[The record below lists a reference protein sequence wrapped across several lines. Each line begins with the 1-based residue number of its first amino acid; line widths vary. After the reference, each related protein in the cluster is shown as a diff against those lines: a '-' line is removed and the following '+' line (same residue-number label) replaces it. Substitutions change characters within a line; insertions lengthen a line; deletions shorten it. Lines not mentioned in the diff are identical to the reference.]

1 MKKNIILYSFIALL
15 SGTAGCSD
23 MLDEYP
29 LDAISPETYYN
40 NADEL
45 RSATNQFYGMFPGA
59 ASGYTESADVVCIFN
74 LPAEVQG
81 IRTVP
86 TSGGG
91 WNWEYLRAVNF
102 YLSHSVRCDDVDARE
117 HFDGI
122 ARFFRAYFY
131 FEKVK
136 RFGEVPWFDR
146 ELSSTDPE
154 LFRPRDSRDFIMDK
168 ILDDLTYAI
177 NNISDKKDLYN
188 VTHWTAL
195 ALKSR
200 ICLFEGTFRKYHGIP
215 GYEKFLNECATASKL
230 FIDNAPYA
238 IYQTGAQPYRDLF
251 SSMNAIEEEVIL
263 ARDYDRSQNV
273 MHEANA
279 NTLSPTYGR
288 PGMNKKIVN
297 SYLMTNGDRFTDQ
310 PGYET
315 MQYYDEMQ
323 NRDPRL
329 TQTVVGPGYMR
340 INSDAVSSPNFGAST
355 TGYQITKWVT
365 DASGDGYLGSSNDY
379 ILFRAAEVYLNYAE
393 AKAEL
398 GTLTTGYQITKWV
411 TDASGDG
418 YLGSSNDYILFRAAE
433 VYLNY
438 AEAKAEL
445 GTLTQEDLKI
455 SIKKIRDRVGMPN
468 IDMDAANANPDP
480 YLCALESGYQ
490 NVTGPN
496 KGVILEIRRERT
508 IELLLEGFRYYDII
522 RWKEGK
528 VFEQPYK
535 GMYFPGLTQ
544 GSGDNRY
551 DVFDMNDGTVGDKEK
566 VDICIYTG
574 KKPSVKNIRKFYK
587 LGDEF
592 VLTDGDKGNIICHD
606 IEKEPRQWRE
616 DRDYLYPIPTQER
629 LLSNGTLSQNP
640 NWNDGLDF

>member
-23 MLDEYP
+23 MLDQYP

-215 GYEKFLNECATASKL
+215 GYEKFLNECAAASKL
-230 FIDNAPYA
+230 FIDNAPYV

-365 DASGDGYLGSSNDY
+365 DASGDGYM
-379 ILFRAAEVYLNYAE
+379 
-393 AKAEL
+393 
-398 GTLTTGYQITKWV
+398 
-411 TDASGDG
+411 
-418 YLGSSNDYILFRAAE
+418 GSSNDYILFRAAE

-445 GTLTQEDLKI
+445 GTLTQEDLEI

-528 VFEQPYK
+528 IFEQPYK
-535 GMYFPGLTQ
+535 GMYFPGLTK
-544 GSGDNRY
+544 GSGENRY

-640 NWNDGLDF
+640 NWDDGLDF

>member
-315 MQYYDEMQ
+315 MQYYAEMQ

-340 INSDAVSSPNFGAST
+340 INSDAVSSPNFGAS
-355 TGYQITKWVT
+355 
-365 DASGDGYLGSSNDY
+365 
-379 ILFRAAEVYLNYAE
+379 
-393 AKAEL
+393 
-398 GTLTTGYQITKWV
+398 TTGYQITKWV

>member
-23 MLDEYP
+23 MLDQYP

-59 ASGYTESADVVCIFN
+59 ASGYTESADVVCTFN

-200 ICLFEGTFRKYHGIP
+200 ICLFEGTYRKYHGIP
-215 GYEKFLNECATASKL
+215 GYEKFLDECATASKL

-238 IYQTGAQPYRDLF
+238 IYKTGAQPYRDLF

-263 ARDYDRSQNV
+263 ARDYDRAQNV

-340 INSDAVSSPNFGAST
+340 INSDAVSSPNFGAS
-355 TGYQITKWVT
+355 
-365 DASGDGYLGSSNDY
+365 
-379 ILFRAAEVYLNYAE
+379 
-393 AKAEL
+393 
-398 GTLTTGYQITKWV
+398 TTGYQITKWV

-574 KKPSVKNIRKFYK
+574 KQPSVKNIRKFYK

-592 VLTDGDKGNIICHD
+592 VLTNGDKGNIICHD

-640 NWNDGLDF
+640 NWDDGLDF

>member
-23 MLDEYP
+23 MLDQYP

-59 ASGYTESADVVCIFN
+59 ASGYTESADVVCTFN

-200 ICLFEGTFRKYHGIP
+200 ICLFEGTYRKYHGIP
-215 GYEKFLNECATASKL
+215 GYEKFLDECATASKL

-238 IYQTGAQPYRDLF
+238 IYKTGAQPYRDLF

-263 ARDYDRSQNV
+263 ARDYDRAQNV

-340 INSDAVSSPNFGAST
+340 INSTTVSSPNFGAST

-398 GTLTTGYQITKWV
+398 GTLT
-411 TDASGDG
+411 
-418 YLGSSNDYILFRAAE
+418 
-433 VYLNY
+433 
-438 AEAKAEL
+438 
-445 GTLTQEDLKI
+445 QEDLEI

-468 IDMDAANANPDP
+468 IDMLAAKANPDP
-480 YLCALESGYQ
+480 YLCAPETGYR

-508 IELLLEGFRYYDII
+508 IELCLEGHRYYDII

-528 VFEQPYK
+528 MFEQPFL

-587 LGDEF
+587 LGEEF

-606 IEKEPRQWRE
+606 IEKEPRQWNE
-616 DRDYLYPIPTQER
+616 ERDYFFPIPTTER
-629 LLSNGTLSQNP
+629 SLTNGALTQNP
-640 NWNDGLDF
+640 GWNDGLDF

>member
-398 GTLTTGYQITKWV
+398 
-411 TDASGDG
+411 
-418 YLGSSNDYILFRAAE
+418 R
-433 VYLNY
+433 
-438 AEAKAEL
+438 
-445 GTLTQEDLKI
+445 TLTQEDLKI

-640 NWNDGLDF
+640 NWDDGLDF

>member
-29 LDAISPETYYN
+29 LDAISQETYYN

-177 NNISDKKDLYN
+177 DNISDKKDLYN

-200 ICLFEGTFRKYHGIP
+200 ICLFEGTFRKYHGVP

-398 GTLTTGYQITKWV
+398 GTLT
-411 TDASGDG
+411 
-418 YLGSSNDYILFRAAE
+418 
-433 VYLNY
+433 
-438 AEAKAEL
+438 
-445 GTLTQEDLKI
+445 QEDLEI
-455 SIKKIRDRVGMPN
+455 SIKKIRDRVSMPN

-640 NWNDGLDF
+640 NWDDGLDF

>member
-23 MLDEYP
+23 MLDQYP

-59 ASGYTESADVVCIFN
+59 ASGYTESADVVCTFN

-200 ICLFEGTFRKYHGIP
+200 ICLFEGTYRKYHGIP
-215 GYEKFLNECATASKL
+215 GYEKFLDECATASKL

-238 IYQTGAQPYRDLF
+238 IYKTGAQPYRDLF

-263 ARDYDRSQNV
+263 ARDYDRAQNV

-340 INSDAVSSPNFGAST
+340 INSTTVSSPNFGAST

-398 GTLTTGYQITKWV
+398 GTLTQ
-411 TDASGDG
+411 D
-418 YLGSSNDYILFRAAE
+418 
-433 VYLNY
+433 
-438 AEAKAEL
+438 
-445 GTLTQEDLKI
+445 DLKI

-468 IDMDAANANPDP
+468 IDMLAANANPDP
-480 YLCALESGYQ
+480 YLCAPETGYR

-508 IELLLEGFRYYDII
+508 IELCLEGHRYYDII

-528 VFEQPYK
+528 MFEQPFL

-551 DVFDMNDGTVGDKEK
+551 DVFDMNDGIAGDKEK

-587 LGDEF
+587 LGEEF

-606 IEKEPRQWRE
+606 IEKEPRQWNE
-616 DRDYLYPIPTQER
+616 ERDYFFPIPTTER
-629 LLSNGTLSQNP
+629 SLTNGALTQNP
-640 NWNDGLDF
+640 GWNDGLDF

>member
-398 GTLTTGYQITKWV
+398 GTLT
-411 TDASGDG
+411 
-418 YLGSSNDYILFRAAE
+418 
-433 VYLNY
+433 
-438 AEAKAEL
+438 
-445 GTLTQEDLKI
+445 QEDLEI

-468 IDMDAANANPDP
+468 IDMLAANANPDP
-480 YLCALESGYQ
+480 YLCAPETGYR

-587 LGDEF
+587 LGEEF

-606 IEKEPRQWRE
+606 IEKEPRQWNE
-616 DRDYLYPIPTQER
+616 ERDYFFPIPTTER
-629 LLSNGTLSQNP
+629 SLTNGALTQNP
-640 NWNDGLDF
+640 GWNDGLDF

>member
-23 MLDEYP
+23 MLDQYP

-59 ASGYTESADVVCIFN
+59 ASGYTESADVVCTFN

-200 ICLFEGTFRKYHGIP
+200 ICLFEGTYRKYHGIP
-215 GYEKFLNECATASKL
+215 GYEKFLDECATASKL

-238 IYQTGAQPYRDLF
+238 IYKTGAQPYRDLF

-263 ARDYDRSQNV
+263 ARDYDRAQNV

-398 GTLTTGYQITKWV
+398 GTLTQ
-411 TDASGDG
+411 D
-418 YLGSSNDYILFRAAE
+418 
-433 VYLNY
+433 
-438 AEAKAEL
+438 
-445 GTLTQEDLKI
+445 DLKI
-455 SIKKIRDRVGMPN
+455 SIKQIRDRVGMPN
-468 IDMDAANANPDP
+468 IDMLAANANPDP
-480 YLCALESGYQ
+480 YLCAPETGYR

-508 IELLLEGFRYYDII
+508 IELCLEGHRYYDII

-528 VFEQPYK
+528 MFEQPFL

-551 DVFDMNDGTVGDKEK
+551 DVFDMNDGTVGDTEK

-587 LGDEF
+587 LGEEF

-606 IEKEPRQWRE
+606 IEKEPRQWNE
-616 DRDYLYPIPTQER
+616 DRDYFFPIPTTER
-629 LLSNGTLSQNP
+629 SLTNGALTQNP
-640 NWNDGLDF
+640 GWNDGLDF

>member
-315 MQYYDEMQ
+315 MQYYDEIQ
-323 NRDPRL
+323 NRAPRL

-340 INSDAVSSPNFGAST
+340 INSDAVSSPNFGAS
-355 TGYQITKWVT
+355 
-365 DASGDGYLGSSNDY
+365 
-379 ILFRAAEVYLNYAE
+379 
-393 AKAEL
+393 
-398 GTLTTGYQITKWV
+398 TTGYQITKWV

-640 NWNDGLDF
+640 NWDDGLDF

>member
-365 DASGDGYLGSSNDY
+365 DASGDGYM
-379 ILFRAAEVYLNYAE
+379 
-393 AKAEL
+393 
-398 GTLTTGYQITKWV
+398 
-411 TDASGDG
+411 
-418 YLGSSNDYILFRAAE
+418 GSSNDYILFRAAE

-468 IDMDAANANPDP
+468 IDMLAANANPDP
-480 YLCALESGYQ
+480 YLCAPETGYR

-528 VFEQPYK
+528 MFEQPFL

-551 DVFDMNDGTVGDKEK
+551 DVFDMNDGTVGDGEK

-640 NWNDGLDF
+640 NWDDGLDF

>member
-340 INSDAVSSPNFGAST
+340 INSDKVESPNF
-355 TGYQITKWVT
+355 
-365 DASGDGYLGSSNDY
+365 SSS
-379 ILFRAAEVYLNYAE
+379 
-393 AKAEL
+393 
-398 GTLTTGYQITKWV
+398 TTGYQITKWV

-640 NWNDGLDF
+640 NWDDGLDF

>member
-215 GYEKFLNECATASKL
+215 GYEKFLNECAAASKL
-230 FIDNAPYA
+230 FIDNAPYV

-340 INSDAVSSPNFGAST
+340 INSDKVESPNFSSST
-355 TGYQITKWVT
+355 TGYQIIKWVT
-365 DASGDGYLGSSNDY
+365 DASGDGYM
-379 ILFRAAEVYLNYAE
+379 
-393 AKAEL
+393 
-398 GTLTTGYQITKWV
+398 
-411 TDASGDG
+411 
-418 YLGSSNDYILFRAAE
+418 GSSNDYILFRAAE

-445 GTLTQEDLKI
+445 GTLTQDDLKI

-468 IDMDAANANPDP
+468 IDMLAANANPDP
-480 YLCALESGYQ
+480 YLCAPETGYR

-508 IELLLEGFRYYDII
+508 IELCLEGHRYYDII

-528 VFEQPYK
+528 MFEQPFL

-551 DVFDMNDGTVGDKEK
+551 DVFDMNDGTVGDTEK

-587 LGDEF
+587 LGEEF

-606 IEKEPRQWRE
+606 IEKEPRQWNE
-616 DRDYLYPIPTQER
+616 DRDYFFPIPTTER
-629 LLSNGTLSQNP
+629 SLTNGALTQNP
-640 NWNDGLDF
+640 GWNDGLDF

>member
-59 ASGYTESADVVCIFN
+59 ASGYTESADVVCTFN

-200 ICLFEGTFRKYHGIP
+200 ICLFEGTYRKYHGIP
-215 GYEKFLNECATASKL
+215 GYEKFLDECATASKL

-238 IYQTGAQPYRDLF
+238 IYKTGAQPYRDLF

-263 ARDYDRSQNV
+263 ARDYDRAQNV

-340 INSDAVSSPNFGAST
+340 INSDKVESPNFSSST
-355 TGYQITKWVT
+355 TGYQIIKWVT
-365 DASGDGYLGSSNDY
+365 DASGDGYM
-379 ILFRAAEVYLNYAE
+379 
-393 AKAEL
+393 
-398 GTLTTGYQITKWV
+398 
-411 TDASGDG
+411 
-418 YLGSSNDYILFRAAE
+418 GSSNDYILFRAAE

-528 VFEQPYK
+528 IFEQPYK
-535 GMYFPGLTQ
+535 GMYFPGLTK
-544 GSGDNRY
+544 GSGENRY

-629 LLSNGTLSQNP
+629 RLSNGTLSQNP
-640 NWNDGLDF
+640 NWDDGLDF

>member
-154 LFRPRDSRDFIMDK
+154 LFRPRDSRDIIMDK

-297 SYLMTNGDRFTDQ
+297 SYLMTNGTRFTDQ
-310 PGYET
+310 PGYKT

-340 INSDAVSSPNFGAST
+340 INSDKVESPNFSSST

-365 DASGDGYLGSSNDY
+365 DASGDGYM
-379 ILFRAAEVYLNYAE
+379 
-393 AKAEL
+393 
-398 GTLTTGYQITKWV
+398 
-411 TDASGDG
+411 
-418 YLGSSNDYILFRAAE
+418 GSSNDYILFRAAE

-445 GTLTQEDLKI
+445 GTLTQEDLEI

-468 IDMDAANANPDP
+468 IDMFAANANPDP
-480 YLCALESGYQ
+480 YLCAPETGYR
-490 NVTGPN
+490 NVTDPN

-508 IELLLEGFRYYDII
+508 IELCLEGHRYYDII

-528 VFEQPYK
+528 MFEQPFL

-551 DVFDMNDGTVGDKEK
+551 DVFDMNDGIAGDKEK

-587 LGDEF
+587 LGEEF

>member
-398 GTLTTGYQITKWV
+398 GTLT
-411 TDASGDG
+411 
-418 YLGSSNDYILFRAAE
+418 
-433 VYLNY
+433 
-438 AEAKAEL
+438 
-445 GTLTQEDLKI
+445 QEDLEI
-455 SIKKIRDRVGMPN
+455 TIKKIRDRVGMPN

-640 NWNDGLDF
+640 NWDDGLDF

>member
-23 MLDEYP
+23 MLDQYP

-59 ASGYTESADVVCIFN
+59 ASGYTESADVVCTFN

-200 ICLFEGTFRKYHGIP
+200 ICLFEGTYRKYHGIP
-215 GYEKFLNECATASKL
+215 GYEKFLDECATASKL

-238 IYQTGAQPYRDLF
+238 IYKTGAQPYRDLF

-263 ARDYDRSQNV
+263 ARDYDRAQNV

-310 PGYET
+310 PGYEA

-340 INSDAVSSPNFGAST
+340 INSDKVESPNFSSST
-355 TGYQITKWVT
+355 TGYQI
-365 DASGDGYLGSSNDY
+365 
-379 ILFRAAEVYLNYAE
+379 I
-393 AKAEL
+393 
-398 GTLTTGYQITKWV
+398 KWV

-445 GTLTQEDLKI
+445 GTLTQEDLEI

-468 IDMDAANANPDP
+468 IDMLAANANPDP
-480 YLCALESGYQ
+480 YLCAPETGYR

-508 IELLLEGFRYYDII
+508 IELCLEGHRYYDII

-528 VFEQPYK
+528 MFEQPFL

-551 DVFDMNDGTVGDKEK
+551 DVFDMNDGIAGDKEK

-587 LGDEF
+587 LGEEF

-606 IEKEPRQWRE
+606 IEKEPRQWNE
-616 DRDYLYPIPTQER
+616 ERDYFFPIPTTER
-629 LLSNGTLSQNP
+629 SLTNGALTQNP
-640 NWNDGLDF
+640 GWNDGLDF

>member
-23 MLDEYP
+23 MLDQYP

-59 ASGYTESADVVCIFN
+59 ASGYTESADVVCTFN

-200 ICLFEGTFRKYHGIP
+200 ICLFEGTYRKYHGIP
-215 GYEKFLNECATASKL
+215 GYEKFLDECATASKL

-238 IYQTGAQPYRDLF
+238 IYKTGAQPYRDLF

-263 ARDYDRSQNV
+263 ARDYDYTKGV
-273 MHEANA
+273 KHEANY
-279 NTLSPTYGR
+279 NTMAQTYGR

-340 INSDAVSSPNFGAST
+340 INSDKVESPNFSSST
-355 TGYQITKWVT
+355 TGYQIIKWVT
-365 DASGDGYLGSSNDY
+365 DASGDGYM
-379 ILFRAAEVYLNYAE
+379 
-393 AKAEL
+393 
-398 GTLTTGYQITKWV
+398 
-411 TDASGDG
+411 
-418 YLGSSNDYILFRAAE
+418 GSSNDYILFRAAE

-445 GTLTQEDLKI
+445 GTLTQEDLEI

-468 IDMDAANANPDP
+468 IDMLAANANPDP
-480 YLCALESGYQ
+480 YLCAPETGYR
-490 NVTGPN
+490 NVTDPN

-528 VFEQPYK
+528 IFEQPYK
-535 GMYFPGLTQ
+535 GMYFPGLTK
-544 GSGDNRY
+544 GSGENRY

-640 NWNDGLDF
+640 NWDDGLDF

>member
-398 GTLTTGYQITKWV
+398 GTLT
-411 TDASGDG
+411 
-418 YLGSSNDYILFRAAE
+418 
-433 VYLNY
+433 
-438 AEAKAEL
+438 
-445 GTLTQEDLKI
+445 QEDLKI

-468 IDMDAANANPDP
+468 IDMLAANANPDP
-480 YLCALESGYQ
+480 YLCAPETGYR

-508 IELLLEGFRYYDII
+508 IELCLEGHRYYDII

-528 VFEQPYK
+528 MFEQPFL

-551 DVFDMNDGTVGDKEK
+551 DVFDMNDGIAGDKEK

-640 NWNDGLDF
+640 NWDDGLDF

>member
-200 ICLFEGTFRKYHGIP
+200 ICLFEGTYRKYHGIP
-215 GYEKFLNECATASKL
+215 GYEKFLDECATASKL

-238 IYQTGAQPYRDLF
+238 IYKTGAQPYRDLF

-263 ARDYDRSQNV
+263 ARDYDRAQNV

-340 INSDAVSSPNFGAST
+340 INSTTVSSPNFGAST

-398 GTLTTGYQITKWV
+398 GTLTQ
-411 TDASGDG
+411 D
-418 YLGSSNDYILFRAAE
+418 
-433 VYLNY
+433 
-438 AEAKAEL
+438 
-445 GTLTQEDLKI
+445 DLKI

-528 VFEQPYK
+528 IFEQPYK
-535 GMYFPGLTQ
+535 GMYFPGLTK
-544 GSGDNRY
+544 GSGENRY

-606 IEKEPRQWRE
+606 IEKEPRQWNE
-616 DRDYLYPIPTQER
+616 ERDYFFPIPTTER
-629 LLSNGTLSQNP
+629 SLTNGALTQNP
-640 NWNDGLDF
+640 GWNDGLDF

>member
-23 MLDEYP
+23 MLDQYP

-59 ASGYTESADVVCIFN
+59 ASGYTESADVVCTIN

-200 ICLFEGTFRKYHGIP
+200 ICLFEGTYRKYHGIP
-215 GYEKFLNECATASKL
+215 GYEKFLDECATASKL

-238 IYQTGAQPYRDLF
+238 IYKTGAQPYRDLF

-263 ARDYDRSQNV
+263 ARDYDRAQNV

-340 INSDAVSSPNFGAST
+340 INSTTVSSPNFGAST

-398 GTLTTGYQITKWV
+398 GTLTQ
-411 TDASGDG
+411 D
-418 YLGSSNDYILFRAAE
+418 
-433 VYLNY
+433 
-438 AEAKAEL
+438 
-445 GTLTQEDLKI
+445 DLKI

-528 VFEQPYK
+528 IFEQPYK
-535 GMYFPGLTQ
+535 GMYFPGLTK
-544 GSGDNRY
+544 GSGENRY

-640 NWNDGLDF
+640 NWDDGLDF

>member
-329 TQTVVGPGYMR
+329 TQTVVSPGYMR
-340 INSDAVSSPNFGAST
+340 INSDAVSSPNFGAS
-355 TGYQITKWVT
+355 
-365 DASGDGYLGSSNDY
+365 
-379 ILFRAAEVYLNYAE
+379 
-393 AKAEL
+393 
-398 GTLTTGYQITKWV
+398 TTGYQITKWV

-640 NWNDGLDF
+640 NWDDGLDF

>member
-177 NNISDKKDLYN
+177 DNISDKKDLYN

-200 ICLFEGTFRKYHGIP
+200 ICLFEGTFRKYHGVP

-323 NRDPRL
+323 TRDPRL

-398 GTLTTGYQITKWV
+398 GTLT
-411 TDASGDG
+411 
-418 YLGSSNDYILFRAAE
+418 
-433 VYLNY
+433 
-438 AEAKAEL
+438 
-445 GTLTQEDLKI
+445 QEDLEI
-455 SIKKIRDRVGMPN
+455 SIKKIRDRVSMPN

-606 IEKEPRQWRE
+606 IEKEPR
-616 DRDYLYPIPTQER
+616 
-629 LLSNGTLSQNP
+629 
-640 NWNDGLDF
+640 

>member
-398 GTLTTGYQITKWV
+398 GTLT
-411 TDASGDG
+411 
-418 YLGSSNDYILFRAAE
+418 
-433 VYLNY
+433 
-438 AEAKAEL
+438 
-445 GTLTQEDLKI
+445 QEDLKI

-587 LGDEF
+587 LGEEF

-640 NWNDGLDF
+640 NWDDGLDF

>member
-288 PGMNKKIVN
+288 PGTNKKIVN

-340 INSDAVSSPNFGAST
+340 INSDAVSSPNFGAS
-355 TGYQITKWVT
+355 
-365 DASGDGYLGSSNDY
+365 
-379 ILFRAAEVYLNYAE
+379 
-393 AKAEL
+393 
-398 GTLTTGYQITKWV
+398 TTGYQITKWV

>member
-398 GTLTTGYQITKWV
+398 GTLT
-411 TDASGDG
+411 
-418 YLGSSNDYILFRAAE
+418 
-433 VYLNY
+433 
-438 AEAKAEL
+438 
-445 GTLTQEDLKI
+445 QEDLKI

-551 DVFDMNDGTVGDKEK
+551 DVFDMNDGIAGDKEK

-587 LGDEF
+587 LGEEF

-606 IEKEPRQWRE
+606 IEKEPRQWNE
-616 DRDYLYPIPTQER
+616 ERDYFFPIPTTER
-629 LLSNGTLSQNP
+629 SLTNGALTQNP
-640 NWNDGLDF
+640 GWNDGLDF

>member
-297 SYLMTNGDRFTDQ
+297 SYLMTNGDRFADQ

-340 INSDAVSSPNFGAST
+340 INSDKVESPNFSSST
-355 TGYQITKWVT
+355 TGYQIIKWVT
-365 DASGDGYLGSSNDY
+365 DASGDGYM
-379 ILFRAAEVYLNYAE
+379 
-393 AKAEL
+393 
-398 GTLTTGYQITKWV
+398 
-411 TDASGDG
+411 
-418 YLGSSNDYILFRAAE
+418 GSSNDYILFRAAE

-445 GTLTQEDLKI
+445 GTLTQEDLEI

-468 IDMDAANANPDP
+468 IDMLAANANPDP
-480 YLCALESGYQ
+480 YLCAPETGYR
-490 NVTGPN
+490 NVTDPN

-508 IELLLEGFRYYDII
+508 IELCLEGHRYYDII

-528 VFEQPYK
+528 MFEQPFL

-551 DVFDMNDGTVGDKEK
+551 DVFDMNDGIAGDKEK

-587 LGDEF
+587 LGEEF

-606 IEKEPRQWRE
+606 IEKEPRQWNE
-616 DRDYLYPIPTQER
+616 ERDYFFPIPTTER
-629 LLSNGTLSQNP
+629 SLTNGALTQNP
-640 NWNDGLDF
+640 GWNDGLDF

>member
-23 MLDEYP
+23 MLDQYP

-59 ASGYTESADVVCIFN
+59 ASGYTESADVVCTFN

-200 ICLFEGTFRKYHGIP
+200 ICLFEGTYRKYHGIP
-215 GYEKFLNECATASKL
+215 GYEKFLDECATTSKL

-238 IYQTGAQPYRDLF
+238 IYKTGAQPYRDLF

-263 ARDYDRSQNV
+263 ARDYDRAQNV

-340 INSDAVSSPNFGAST
+340 INSTTVSSPNFGAST

-398 GTLTTGYQITKWV
+398 GTLT
-411 TDASGDG
+411 
-418 YLGSSNDYILFRAAE
+418 
-433 VYLNY
+433 
-438 AEAKAEL
+438 
-445 GTLTQEDLKI
+445 QEDLEI

-640 NWNDGLDF
+640 NWDDGLDF

>member
-29 LDAISPETYYN
+29 LNAISPETYYN

-177 NNISDKKDLYN
+177 DNISDKKDLYN

-200 ICLFEGTFRKYHGIP
+200 ICLFEGTFRKYHGVP

-398 GTLTTGYQITKWV
+398 GTLT
-411 TDASGDG
+411 
-418 YLGSSNDYILFRAAE
+418 
-433 VYLNY
+433 
-438 AEAKAEL
+438 
-445 GTLTQEDLKI
+445 QEDLEI
-455 SIKKIRDRVGMPN
+455 SIKKIRDRVSMPN

-640 NWNDGLDF
+640 NWDDGLDF

>member
-398 GTLTTGYQITKWV
+398 GTLT
-411 TDASGDG
+411 
-418 YLGSSNDYILFRAAE
+418 
-433 VYLNY
+433 
-438 AEAKAEL
+438 
-445 GTLTQEDLKI
+445 QEDLKI
-455 SIKKIRDRVGMPN
+455 SIKKIRDRVGIPN

>member
-23 MLDEYP
+23 MLDQYP

-59 ASGYTESADVVCIFN
+59 ASGYTESADVVCTFN

-122 ARFFRAYFY
+122 ARFFRASFY

-200 ICLFEGTFRKYHGIP
+200 ICLFEGTYRKYHGIP
-215 GYEKFLNECATASKL
+215 GYEKFLDECATASKL

-238 IYQTGAQPYRDLF
+238 IYKTGAQPYRDLF

-263 ARDYDRSQNV
+263 ARDYDRAQNV

-340 INSDAVSSPNFGAST
+340 INSTTVSSPNFGAST

-398 GTLTTGYQITKWV
+398 GTLTQ
-411 TDASGDG
+411 D
-418 YLGSSNDYILFRAAE
+418 
-433 VYLNY
+433 
-438 AEAKAEL
+438 
-445 GTLTQEDLKI
+445 DLKI

-528 VFEQPYK
+528 IFEQPYK
-535 GMYFPGLTQ
+535 GMYFPGLTK
-544 GSGDNRY
+544 GSGENRY

-640 NWNDGLDF
+640 NWDDGLDF

>member
-154 LFRPRDSRDFIMDK
+154 LFRPRDSRDIIMDK

-215 GYEKFLNECATASKL
+215 CYEKFLNECAKASKL

-340 INSDAVSSPNFGAST
+340 INSDAVSSPNFGAS
-355 TGYQITKWVT
+355 
-365 DASGDGYLGSSNDY
+365 
-379 ILFRAAEVYLNYAE
+379 
-393 AKAEL
+393 
-398 GTLTTGYQITKWV
+398 TTGYQITKWV

>member
-215 GYEKFLNECATASKL
+215 GYEKFLNKCATASKL

-310 PGYET
+310 PGYKT

-340 INSDAVSSPNFGAST
+340 INSDKVESPNFSSST
-355 TGYQITKWVT
+355 TGYQIIKWVT
-365 DASGDGYLGSSNDY
+365 DASGDGYM
-379 ILFRAAEVYLNYAE
+379 
-393 AKAEL
+393 
-398 GTLTTGYQITKWV
+398 
-411 TDASGDG
+411 
-418 YLGSSNDYILFRAAE
+418 GSSNDYILFRAAE

-445 GTLTQEDLKI
+445 GTLTQEDLEI

-640 NWNDGLDF
+640 NWDDGLDF

>member
-297 SYLMTNGDRFTDQ
+297 SYLITNGDRFTDQ

-340 INSDAVSSPNFGAST
+340 INSDAVSSPNFGAS
-355 TGYQITKWVT
+355 
-365 DASGDGYLGSSNDY
+365 
-379 ILFRAAEVYLNYAE
+379 
-393 AKAEL
+393 
-398 GTLTTGYQITKWV
+398 TTGYQITKWV

-640 NWNDGLDF
+640 NWDDGLDF

>member
-23 MLDEYP
+23 MLDQYP

-59 ASGYTESADVVCIFN
+59 ASGYTESADVVCTFN

-200 ICLFEGTFRKYHGIP
+200 ICLFEGTYRKYHGIP
-215 GYEKFLNECATASKL
+215 GYEKFLDECATASKL

-238 IYQTGAQPYRDLF
+238 IYKTGAQPYRDLF

-263 ARDYDRSQNV
+263 ARDYDRAQNV

-340 INSDAVSSPNFGAST
+340 INSDKVESPNFSSST
-355 TGYQITKWVT
+355 TGYQIIKWVT
-365 DASGDGYLGSSNDY
+365 DASGDGYM
-379 ILFRAAEVYLNYAE
+379 
-393 AKAEL
+393 
-398 GTLTTGYQITKWV
+398 
-411 TDASGDG
+411 
-418 YLGSSNDYILFRAAE
+418 GSSNDYILFRAAE

-445 GTLTQEDLKI
+445 GTLTQDDLKI

-468 IDMDAANANPDP
+468 IDMDAANVNPDP

-528 VFEQPYK
+528 IFEQPYK
-535 GMYFPGLTQ
+535 GMYFPGLTK
-544 GSGDNRY
+544 GSGENRY

-640 NWNDGLDF
+640 NWDDGLDF

>member
-1 MKKNIILYSFIALL
+1 
-15 SGTAGCSD
+15 
-23 MLDEYP
+23 
-29 LDAISPETYYN
+29 
-40 NADEL
+40 
-45 RSATNQFYGMFPGA
+45 
-59 ASGYTESADVVCIFN
+59 
-74 LPAEVQG
+74 
-81 IRTVP
+81 
-86 TSGGG
+86 
-91 WNWEYLRAVNF
+91 
-102 YLSHSVRCDDVDARE
+102 
-117 HFDGI
+117 
-122 ARFFRAYFY
+122 
-131 FEKVK
+131 
-136 RFGEVPWFDR
+136 
-146 ELSSTDPE
+146 
-154 LFRPRDSRDFIMDK
+154 MDK

-310 PGYET
+310 PGYKT

-340 INSDAVSSPNFGAST
+340 INSDKVESPNFSSST
-355 TGYQITKWVT
+355 TGYQIIKWVT
-365 DASGDGYLGSSNDY
+365 DASGDGYM
-379 ILFRAAEVYLNYAE
+379 
-393 AKAEL
+393 
-398 GTLTTGYQITKWV
+398 
-411 TDASGDG
+411 
-418 YLGSSNDYILFRAAE
+418 GSSNDYILFRAAE

-445 GTLTQEDLKI
+445 GTLTQDDLKI

-468 IDMDAANANPDP
+468 IDMLAANANPDP
-480 YLCALESGYQ
+480 YLCAPETGYR

-508 IELLLEGFRYYDII
+508 IELCLEGHRYYDII

-528 VFEQPYK
+528 MFEQPFL

-551 DVFDMNDGTVGDKEK
+551 DVFDMNDGTVGDGEK

-574 KKPSVKNIRKFYK
+574 KKPSVRNIRKFYK
-587 LGDEF
+587 LGEEF

-606 IEKEPRQWRE
+606 IEKEPRQWNE
-616 DRDYLYPIPTQER
+616 ERDYFFPIPTTER
-629 LLSNGTLSQNP
+629 SLTNGALTQNP
-640 NWNDGLDF
+640 GWNDGLDF

>member
-23 MLDEYP
+23 MLDQYP

-59 ASGYTESADVVCIFN
+59 ASGYTESADVVCTFN

-200 ICLFEGTFRKYHGIP
+200 ICLFEGTYRKYHGIP
-215 GYEKFLNECATASKL
+215 GYEKFLDECATASKL

-238 IYQTGAQPYRDLF
+238 IYKTGAQPYRDLF

-263 ARDYDRSQNV
+263 ARDYDRAQNV

-340 INSDAVSSPNFGAST
+340 INSDKVESPNFSSST

-398 GTLTTGYQITKWV
+398 GTLTQ
-411 TDASGDG
+411 D
-418 YLGSSNDYILFRAAE
+418 
-433 VYLNY
+433 
-438 AEAKAEL
+438 
-445 GTLTQEDLKI
+445 DLKI

-528 VFEQPYK
+528 IFEQPYK
-535 GMYFPGLTQ
+535 GMYFPGLTK
-544 GSGDNRY
+544 GSGENRY

-640 NWNDGLDF
+640 NWDDGLDF

>member
-398 GTLTTGYQITKWV
+398 GTLT
-411 TDASGDG
+411 
-418 YLGSSNDYILFRAAE
+418 
-433 VYLNY
+433 
-438 AEAKAEL
+438 
-445 GTLTQEDLKI
+445 QEDLKI
-455 SIKKIRDRVGMPN
+455 SIKKNRDRVGMPN

-640 NWNDGLDF
+640 NWDDGLDF

>member
-398 GTLTTGYQITKWV
+398 GTLT
-411 TDASGDG
+411 
-418 YLGSSNDYILFRAAE
+418 
-433 VYLNY
+433 
-438 AEAKAEL
+438 
-445 GTLTQEDLKI
+445 QEDLKI

-468 IDMDAANANPDP
+468 INMDAANANPDP

-640 NWNDGLDF
+640 NWDDGLDF